1 MTSDTHSAIGRR
13 GEDAAAAFL
22 EAKGFRVLERNY
34 RFERSEVDLVCF
46 LPAPR
51 WEDGGE
57 MVFVEVKARSGADF
71 GHGEEAVTPEKQRHL
86 VRAARA
92 WLHERKMEGTPARFD
107 VVAIGTGPRP
117 EIRHTERAFWIF

>member
-1 MTSDTHSAIGRR
+1 MTTGRE
-13 GEDAAAAFL
+13 GEEMAAAFL
-22 EAKGFRVLERNY
+22 ETKGFRIMERNY

-46 LPAPR
+46 LPARR

-57 MVFVEVKARSGADF
+57 MVFVEVKTRRGTGF
-71 GHGEEAVTPEKQRHL
+71 GQPEEAITAEKQRHL

-107 VVAIGTGPRP
+107 VVSILMEAGAEP
-117 EIRHTERAFWIF
+117 EMRHLENAFWIF

>member
-1 MTSDTHSAIGRR
+1 M
-13 GEDAAAAFL
+13 AAAFL
-22 EAKGFRVLERNY
+22 ETKGFRIMERNY

-46 LPAPR
+46 LPARR

-57 MVFVEVKARSGADF
+57 MVFVEVKTRRGTGF
-71 GHGEEAVTPEKQRHL
+71 GQPEEAITAEKQRHL

-107 VVAIGTGPRP
+107 VVSILMEAGAEP
-117 EIRHTERAFWIF
+117 EMRHLENAFWIF

>member
-1 MTSDTHSAIGRR
+1 MTTGRE
-13 GEDAAAAFL
+13 GEEVAAAFL
-22 EAKGFRVLERNY
+22 EAKGFRVMERNY

-46 LPAPR
+46 LPARR

-57 MVFVEVKARSGADF
+57 MVFVEVKTRRGTGF
-71 GHGEEAVTPEKQRHL
+71 GQPEEAVTPEKQRHL

-107 VVAIGTGPRP
+107 VVSILMEAGAEPD
-117 EIRHTERAFWIF
+117 IRHLENAFWIF